1 MSDDVSSRKII
12 TVSSVCNVTKDFYEL
27 LLKYLHP
34 FTSIFLVLR
43 LLDNRY
49 FCLGKENV
57 VYLRKRR
64 LLFLLSNDTILKNN
78 SFFNPYNC
86 KFYEIIYCLPIFLH
100 FYNQFYKDQRISNFW
115 KIETKILL
123 ILIEEINWKRID
135 RMIEIKWKLEQKSGN
150 FNGKKL
156 VMN

>member
-78 SFFNPYNC
+78 SFFNP
-86 KFYEIIYCLPIFLH
+86 IIVNFTKLYIVFQSFCIFT
-100 FYNQFYKDQRISNFW
+100 INF
-115 KIETKILL
+115 TKIKGSL
-123 ILIEEINWKRID
+123 IFEKSKR
-135 RMIEIKWKLEQKSGN
+135 R
-150 FNGKKL
+150 FC
-156 VMN
+156 